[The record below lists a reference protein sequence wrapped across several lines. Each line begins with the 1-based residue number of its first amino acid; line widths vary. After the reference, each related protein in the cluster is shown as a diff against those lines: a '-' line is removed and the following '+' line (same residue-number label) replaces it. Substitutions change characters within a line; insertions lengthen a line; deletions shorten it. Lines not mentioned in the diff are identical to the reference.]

1 MDREKRVYDT
11 ALKILSIMV
20 LVAIWIWY
28 SNGHPKLFP
37 TPAATFERL
46 IKLIEKPIMKVSI
59 LGHIGISLRRVML
72 ALIAATVLGTGFVRR
87 MPV

>member
-46 IKLIEKPIMKVSI
+46 IKLIEYS
-59 LGHIGISLRRVML
+59 
-72 ALIAATVLGTGFVRR
+72 ATSA
-87 MPV
+87 